1 MLLYALLRGPS
12 GPGPRT
18 AAVAGAVAWAAF
30 SIAGPAQFV
39 PLGFFSHALWVK
51 AGAFQLA
58 TSVLAV
64 VAGAA
69 LYKDATARA

>member
-1 MLLYALLRGPS
+1 
-12 GPGPRT
+12 
-18 AAVAGAVAWAAF
+18 VAGAVAWAAF